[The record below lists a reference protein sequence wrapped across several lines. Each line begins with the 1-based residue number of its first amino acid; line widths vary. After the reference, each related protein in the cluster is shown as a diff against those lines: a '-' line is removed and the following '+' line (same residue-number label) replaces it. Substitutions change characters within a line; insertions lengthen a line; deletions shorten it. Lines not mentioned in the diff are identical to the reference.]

1 MSLEKLTENK
11 GKNHIR
17 TKDFF
22 HKAQNTKSKKNRH
35 RKKKSKKV
43 KKEKEK
49 ENYLQPESIYQ
60 NEYCDLMYYPNLN
73 MQKEQLNYTN
83 ENSEIIFN
91 NYKTKYKTEKCR
103 YWEMYGQC
111 QFGENCAFAHGDSEL
126 KKRKLTFNYKTKP
139 CKQFFELGYCSYGIR
154 CQFSHKKSDYIQNE
168 INENDENIS
177 YLKILNEFLS
187 ANSIISHELVKRP
200 RLSTFENITKS
211 TVEESQNSKLK
222 LYEDIISLKKE
233 KNLNK
238 LSEETNYTN
247 ISSSVDDEKN
257 SIES

>member
-1 MSLEKLTENK
+1 MSLEELTETN
-11 GKNHIR
+11 GKTQFR
-17 TKDFF
+17 KKDSF
-22 HKAQNTKSKKNRH
+22 HKTQNPKSKKR
-35 RKKKSKKV
+35 RQRIKKSKK
-43 KKEKEK
+43 
-49 ENYLQPESIYQ
+49 IYR

-200 RLSTFENITKS
+200 RLSTFENIIKS

-222 LYEDIISLKKE
+222 LYEDILSLKKE
-233 KNLNK
+233 KNLPK
-238 LSEETNYTN
+238 LSEETNYSN
-247 ISSSVDDEKN
+247 VSFSIDDEKSSSV
-257 SIES
+257 ES

>member
-1 MSLEKLTENK
+1 MSLEELTETN
-11 GKNHIR
+11 GKTQFR
-17 TKDFF
+17 KKDSF
-22 HKAQNTKSKKNRH
+22 HKTQNPKSKKR
-35 RKKKSKKV
+35 RQRIKKSKKS
-43 KKEKEK
+43 KKEKETCP
-49 ENYLQPESIYQ
+49 QIESIIYQ

-73 MQKEQLNYTN
+73 TQKEQLNYTN
-83 ENSEIIFN
+83 ENSEIISN

-126 KKRKLTFNYKTKP
+126 KKRKFTFNYKTKP

-168 INENDENIS
+168 INENDDNIS

-222 LYEDIISLKKE
+222 LYEDIISLKKGN
-233 KNLNK
+233 NLNK

-247 ISSSVDDEKN
+247 ISSSIDDEKN